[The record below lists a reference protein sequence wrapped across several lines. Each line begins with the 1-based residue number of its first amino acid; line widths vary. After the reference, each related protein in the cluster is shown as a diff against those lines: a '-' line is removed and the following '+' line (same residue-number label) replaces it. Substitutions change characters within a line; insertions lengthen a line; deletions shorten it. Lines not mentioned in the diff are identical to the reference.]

1 LTDPRA
7 DAQPLYADPLL
18 ESLRTAL
25 LEHFEDAGRPDAV
38 DFRITEEH
46 DDIEGLAWAGDGALL
61 LHGSLTVAADDLTE
75 AVGDELDTLSLDR
88 APRFGD
94 TLVIVLSPGFVPAPQ
109 DAADDESQS
118 PALDPQDPQPA
129 LAEYTD
135 ATLDRI
141 ERALHTVRLGRTQE
155 ALTRAALAAL
165 VELADEEPLVSTA
178 PVGRIVFRT
187 RWNEEDGTHFTTLAS
202 AHHAD
207 GTATPDLDF
216 EGFADEQL
224 GDLSDLMWPNDGE
237 TLIVTLPGVTML
249 VEPCT
254 VCDDKDCADKGGHPF
269 MTCARCPEPF
279 TVEHHAHPRTGCPG
293 FAPLPAR
300 TPAPA

>member
-1 LTDPRA
+1 LTDLRA
-7 DAQPLYADPLL
+7 DAQPHYADPLL
-18 ESLRTAL
+18 EGLRTAL
-25 LEHFEDAGRPDAV
+25 LAHFEGAGRPDAV

-61 LHGSLTVAADDLTE
+61 VYGSRTVAADDLTE
-75 AVGDELDTLSLDR
+75 AVGDELDTLSVCR

-94 TLVIVLSPGFVPAPQ
+94 TLVIALSPGFVPAPK
-109 DAADDESQS
+109 DAGDDESQ
-118 PALDPQDPQPA
+118 PPGFDPEDPQPA
-129 LAEYTD
+129 LAAYAD

-141 ERALHTVRLGRTQE
+141 ERALHTVRLERTQE

-165 VELADEEPLVSTA
+165 VELAAEEPFASTA

-187 RWNEEDGTHFTTLAS
+187 GWHEEDGTHFTTLAS

-207 GTATPDLDF
+207 GTATCDLDF

-224 GDLSDLMWPNDGE
+224 GDLTELMRPLDGE
-237 TLIVTLPGVTML
+237 TLIVTVPGVTML

-254 VCDDKDCADKGGHPF
+254 VCDDKDCADKGHPF
-269 MTCARCPEPF
+269 MRCARCPEPF
-279 TVEHHAHPRTGCPG
+279 TVEHYAHPRTGCPG
-293 FAPLPAR
+293 FAPQ
-300 TPAPA
+300 PAPTRAAA